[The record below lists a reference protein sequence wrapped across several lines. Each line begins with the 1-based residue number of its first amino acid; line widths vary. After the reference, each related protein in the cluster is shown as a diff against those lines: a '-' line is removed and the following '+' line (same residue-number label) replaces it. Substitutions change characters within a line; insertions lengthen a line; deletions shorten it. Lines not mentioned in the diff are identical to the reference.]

1 MGQTNKKTEQGW
13 TLQKALPWLFLVGGI
28 IVTIASIALANEV
41 YQRLKNPSYIPAC
54 NLNPILSCTNVADS
68 SQAHALGI
76 PNYFIGI
83 GGYAA
88 LAAIGA
94 AMLAGAKF
102 KRWFW
107 QLVEAGLVFAFLFM
121 SWLQYETIYRIGA
134 LCLFCMVLWAFT
146 GPLFWYTTLY
156 NLDSG
161 NLPGKLTNKFPR
173 ITSFARRHHAEILI
187 VWFLIII
194 ALILKRFWYYWS
206 TL

>member
-1 MGQTNKKTEQGW
+1 MAKANTGDDKDW
-13 TLQKALPWLFLVGGI
+13 TLQRVLPWLFLIGGLV
-28 IVTIASIALANEV
+28 VTIASIALANEV
-41 YQRLKNPSYIPAC
+41 YQRLKNPNYVPAC

-68 SQAHALGI
+68 SQAHAFGI

-94 AMLAGAKF
+94 AILAGAKF

-107 QLVEAGLVFAFLFM
+107 QLVEAGLAFAFLFM
-121 SWLQYETIYRIGA
+121 SWLQYETLYRIGA
-134 LCLFCMVLWAFT
+134 LCLFCMVLWVFT
-146 GPLFWYTTLY
+146 GPLFWYATLY

-161 NLPGKLTNKFPR
+161 HLPSRLTRKFPR
-173 ITSFARRHHAEILI
+173 VTSFARRHHAEILTI
-187 VWFLIII
+187 WFLLII